1 MKKILLSTLLVGL
14 MSTSLMAI
22 EGKINSIKVKNDGNI
37 FVEILKVD
45 TSVKENQLVGTAD
58 AVKAML
64 AMALTAKT
72 SDATVQVYSGTVSE
86 GTGWKTL
93 ILK

>member
-1 MKKILLSTLLVGL
+1 MKKLLLSIVAVGL

-22 EGKINSIKVKNDGNI
+22 EGKVNYIKVKNDGSI
-37 FVEILKVD
+37 TVEILKAD
-45 TSVKENQLVGTAD
+45 TTVKENLLVGTAD

-72 SDATVQVYSGTVSE
+72 TDSTVTVYSGTVDE

-93 ILK
+93 ILN